1 MANESKLIR
10 LWRGTDPSRPSKL
23 AWAAL
28 VLAVVPALAVLA
40 AGYGHR
46 TGSVSFQTGF
56 AVLRWAVWISTA
68 GAVLGIVALLRS
80 FAGGRGRGWG
90 AGLVALIVGAG
101 FVAVPAYYWF
111 VVLPSVPRIHDIS
124 TDTENPPAFVAI
136 VPLRM
141 GYPNP
146 APYDG
151 AEAAAL
157 QKKAY
162 PDLVPLRV
170 AKPPAEAFPAAMDTA
185 EALGFQI
192 VNASAQDGRIE
203 ASQRSLFFG
212 FIDDIVIR
220 LQPDG
225 AGTRIDVRSKSREG
239 RSDFGVNAARVR
251 KVLALLKTKLG

>member
-1 MANESKLIR
+1 MANESKFVR
-10 LWRGTDPSRPSKL
+10 LWRGTNPARPSKL

-46 TGSVSFQTGF
+46 TGSVSYQTGF
-56 AVLRWAVWISTA
+56 AVLRWAVWISAA
-68 GAVLGIVALLRS
+68 GAVLGIVALLRA
-80 FAGGRGRGWG
+80 FAGGRRRGWG
-90 AGLVALIVGAG
+90 AGLVAIIVGLG

-124 TDTENPPAFVAI
+124 TDTETPPAFVAI
-136 VPLRM
+136 AALRM

-146 APYDG
+146 PAYDG
-151 AEAAAL
+151 PETAAL
-157 QKKAY
+157 QKNAY
-162 PDLVPLRV
+162 PDLLPLRV
-170 AKPPAEAFPAAMDTA
+170 AKPPAEVFPAAMDTA
-185 EALGFQI
+185 QALGFEI
-192 VNASAQDGRIE
+192 VNASPQDGRIE

-220 LQPDG
+220 VQRDG
-225 AGTRIDVRSKSREG
+225 TGARIDVRSKSREG

-251 KVLALLKTKLG
+251 KVLALLKTKIG